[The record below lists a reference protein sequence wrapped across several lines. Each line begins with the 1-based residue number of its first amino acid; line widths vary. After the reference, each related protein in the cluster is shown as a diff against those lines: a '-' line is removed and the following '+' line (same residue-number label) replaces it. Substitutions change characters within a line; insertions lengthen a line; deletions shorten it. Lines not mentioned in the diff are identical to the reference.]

1 MPHTLTCRDV
11 EGLGLAEFLD
21 MQPCACIV
29 FNSACELIAV
39 SGSARQ
45 LFRTS
50 DELLPSE
57 YLSLISPILPIVERT
72 LIFGQCQAVHTVV
85 SNQEGIEL
93 AIIAWGGS
101 LSIPGQGKIVYIHF
115 MTQTFLLE
123 VQTMRVERKYWLRQ
137 VAAISSEVAQV
148 KSPSPISDGCADI
161 QTSLAGALEYADRF
175 LSDRLSIG
183 IARETSALVWVPEHA
198 LTELMLLLLFE
209 ASEFAGQVGSI
220 QIISGVY
227 HSDGPID
234 TGKGKS
240 MGRGTASN
248 EAPREDMLGKD
259 ILRHSPS
266 GRESSIDSGRKEQSR
281 NSGFIAG
288 AEKLG
293 PEMRIQLVSTCQ
305 SAIPARYSSMEQY
318 FFKVASRPL
327 FRVSR
332 REPLPSHL
340 IEMLKYYLPL
350 EHEQDEYWSECRTI
364 PGSSSPLLDR
374 AAAIAA
380 QGKGH
385 IVSYLPTSEL
395 LITELTLPL
404 AL

>member
-11 EGLGLAEFLD
+11 EGLGLADFLD

-29 FNSACELIAV
+29 FNSSCELIAV

-50 DELLPSE
+50 DELQPYE
-57 YLSLISPILPIVERT
+57 YAPLISPILPIVERT

-85 SNQEGIEL
+85 SNQEGVEL
-93 AIIAWGGS
+93 AIIAWGGC
-101 LSIPGQGKIVYIHF
+101 LNLPGKGKIVYIHF
-115 MTQTFLLE
+115 MTQTFLVE
-123 VQTMRVERKYWLRQ
+123 VQALRAERKYWLRQ
-137 VAAISSEVAQV
+137 VAGISGEFAQI
-148 KSPSPISDGCADI
+148 KSGSLSGESCSDI

-183 IARETSALVWVPEHA
+183 IARETSALVWVPGSA
-198 LTELMLLLLFE
+198 LTELLLLLLFE

-220 QIISGVY
+220 QVISGVY
-227 HSDGPID
+227 YSDSLIES
-234 TGKGKS
+234 GKGKS
-240 MGRGTASN
+240 VARGQGSNDISRQDTSRAPAIAVASDR
-248 EAPREDMLGKD
+248 P
-259 ILRHSPS
+259 
-266 GRESSIDSGRKEQSR
+266 
-281 NSGFIAG
+281 
-288 AEKLG
+288 G
-293 PEMRIQLVSTCQ
+293 PEIRIQLISTCQ

-340 IEMLKYYLPL
+340 LEMLKYYLPL
-350 EHEQDEYWSECRTI
+350 EHEQDEDWSECRTI
-364 PGSSSPLLDR
+364 PSSSSPLLDR
-374 AAAIAA
+374 ASAIAI

-385 IVSYLPTSEL
+385 IVSYLPISEL
-395 LITELTLPL
+395 LIIELTLPL
-404 AL
+404 ARMSHVGPS